1 MKKKILLFLYFVS
14 FQLLFVVS
22 IFGQTLEMPQGFR
35 VQIYAEIHSARQMAL
50 ADNGVVFVGTEN
62 GKIYALVG
70 EPNNT
75 PQKILVYD
83 DLKIGAGVAFADGN
97 LYVSDKNRIFRFSNI
112 LKNRELVIS
121 LEKLSSRCLTSCT
134 FVSYE

>member
-62 GKIYALVG
+62 GKIYLILH
-70 EPNNT
+70 ENCLLKPL
-75 PQKILVYD
+75 QKPPIIMPKRLLYSC
-83 DLKIGAGVAFADGN
+83 LKIRLIEKGNSALRYCQNLGIKAGVLLDQ
-97 LYVSDKNRIFRFSNI
+97 SK
-112 LKNRELVIS
+112 
-121 LEKLSSRCLTSCT
+121 
-134 FVSYE
+134 

>member
-62 GKIYALVG
+62 GWGVRKKAIGEDLLKWLVCQKHIYKKYLMVL
-70 EPNNT
+70 
-75 PQKILVYD
+75 Q
-83 DLKIGAGVAFADGN
+83 LKIVWH
-97 LYVSDKNRIFRFSNI
+97 
-112 LKNRELVIS
+112 
-121 LEKLSSRCLTSCT
+121 
-134 FVSYE
+134 

>member
-14 FQLLFVVS
+14 FQLVFVVS

-70 EPNNT
+70 EPNSDIFYFFIDSIYNQSFRKLT
-75 PQKILVYD
+75 LQKCGSFFLR
-83 DLKIGAGVAFADGN
+83 N
-97 LYVSDKNRIFRFSNI
+97 FSIN
-112 LKNRELVIS
+112 
-121 LEKLSSRCLTSCT
+121 
-134 FVSYE
+134 